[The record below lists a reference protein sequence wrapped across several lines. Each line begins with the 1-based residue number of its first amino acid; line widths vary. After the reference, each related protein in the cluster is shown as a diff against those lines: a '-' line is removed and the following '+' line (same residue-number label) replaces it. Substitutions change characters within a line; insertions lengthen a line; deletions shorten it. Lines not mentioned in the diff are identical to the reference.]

1 MLRKRMTVVLV
12 AAVCALALGRPAAQ
26 QRDIGGIGITV
37 FEDRNFRGENATF
50 LQDTPTL
57 GSFRLD
63 NRISSLRVGP
73 GEMWEACEE
82 AYFRGRCQVFSGT
95 ESDLGRV
102 RWDNRISSLRRVQG
116 GGGYQPP
123 RPPMGPSAVLYRG
136 TGYTGEERVITS
148 AVTDLR
154 SFGFDNAA
162 QSVRITG
169 GAWQL
174 CEDSRFR
181 DCRTVTSD
189 LANLSS
195 VGLSRRVSSL
205 RPVAGG
211 GGGVGVLPPFT
222 PGGRLQFYDRTRFRG
237 PSQTIT
243 TDAASLGSMAGRAES
258 LRVQGVWQVCE
269 AQNFTGQC
277 ILVGNDETDLARLG
291 WRNRIRS
298 ARRMP

>member
-123 RPPMGPSAVLYRG
+123 RPPMGSSAVLYRG
-136 TGYTGEERVITS
+136 TGAHGGGARHHLSRDGS
-148 AVTDLR
+148 AVVWFRQRGAERADHRR
-154 SFGFDNAA
+154 SVAA
-162 QSVRITG
+162 VRG
-169 GAWQL
+169 
-174 CEDSRFR
+174 
-181 DCRTVTSD
+181 
-189 LANLSS
+189 LALS
-195 VGLSRRVSSL
+195 
-205 RPVAGG
+205 
-211 GGGVGVLPPFT
+211 
-222 PGGRLQFYDRTRFRG
+222 
-237 PSQTIT
+237 
-243 TDAASLGSMAGRAES
+243 
-258 LRVQGVWQVCE
+258 
-269 AQNFTGQC
+269 
-277 ILVGNDETDLARLG
+277 
-291 WRNRIRS
+291 
-298 ARRMP
+298 